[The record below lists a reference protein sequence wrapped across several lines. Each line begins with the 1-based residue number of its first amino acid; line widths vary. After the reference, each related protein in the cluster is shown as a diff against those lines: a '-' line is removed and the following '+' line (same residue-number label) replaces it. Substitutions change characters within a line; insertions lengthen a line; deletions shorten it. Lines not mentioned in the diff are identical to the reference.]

1 MSAELI
7 SSNNLPNEIALP
19 AGLGILSSVSVSLVR
34 ADISAALAC
43 RIGREL
49 AENITTRMKMER
61 VEYQVS
67 NLIAL
72 LDRAGTS
79 PSEKSEIIC
88 NFIKREYDLDV

>member
-1 MSAELI
+1 MSLN
-7 SSNNLPNEIALP
+7 SSLNQNAQQTGRYL
-19 AGLGILSSVSVSLVR
+19 
-34 ADISAALAC
+34 SAALAC